1 MDEKEERE
9 GNSCSGQLIGPIG
22 LLKCVFSVAFPQG
35 ATLVGSCP
43 HQPECT
49 RNQPK
54 LLIPS
59 DFQAT
64 GRVS

>member
-1 MDEKEERE
+1 MRKKKEKEK
-9 GNSCSGQLIGPIG
+9 SCSGQLIGPIG
-22 LLKCVFSVAFPQG
+22 LLTCVFSVAFPLG
-35 ATLVGSCP
+35 AALVRSCP
-43 HQPECT
+43 HQPEYT